1 MKMMYPAYENFLVL
15 TAEKIIDNNPGVF
28 ESPISII
35 SELLFEDVKQHN
47 AMAFDVVCAMRED
60 GVIEFNKSF
69 DDAANRVYDS
79 VIEKRNLKSNS

>member
-1 MKMMYPAYENFLVL
+1 MEMLYPAYENFLVK
-15 TAEKIIDNNPGVF
+15 TAEKIINNNPGVF
-28 ESPISII
+28 DSAVSII
-35 SELLFEDVKQHN
+35 SELLFEDVKQHHS
-47 AMAFDVVCAMRED
+47 MAFDVVCAMRED